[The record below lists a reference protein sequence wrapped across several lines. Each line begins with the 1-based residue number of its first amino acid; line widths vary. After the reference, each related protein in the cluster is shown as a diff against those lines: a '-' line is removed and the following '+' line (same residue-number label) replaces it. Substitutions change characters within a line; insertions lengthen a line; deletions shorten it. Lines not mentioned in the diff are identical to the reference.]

1 MTDRLPPHLLRLFAP
16 RPPLPYVPPLDR
28 EPGKKRENNLT
39 SLSQFLPLCKGHD
52 PDYVATLTI
61 AERKKKKM
69 NEKKALYDERIKKG
83 LEEWD
88 PNADPNVGGDPYK
101 TLFISR
107 LNFQVTE
114 KELRREFE
122 MYGPIENIRVVRA
135 KDEQSRGYAFIEY
148 EREKDMKAAYKD
160 ADGIKILGRRVV
172 VDVERGRTVKGW
184 KPKRLGGGLGGT
196 RIGAPHENQAAS
208 GRAQG
213 GGSSSNSVSGGGT
226 GSNSYERGGGGGRQF
241 GDRDRG
247 GRGGGGGGRFDR
259 GGDRYGG
266 GGAGGDRDRDR
277 DRGRGYGDRNGDR
290 NGGSS
295 RGGYRDRSHE
305 RDSKRR
311 RSRSR
316 SRSPRGYGDYSRGR
330 RDSRGY

>member
-16 RPPLPYVPPLDR
+16 RPPLPYAPPLDR
-28 EPGKKRENNLT
+28 EPGKKRENHLT
-39 SLSQFLPLCKGHD
+39 PLAQFLPLCKGHD
-52 PDYVATLTI
+52 PDYVPTMTI
-61 AERKKKKM
+61 AERKKQKM
-69 NEKKALYDERIKKG
+69 AEKKALHEERIKKG

-88 PNADPNVGGDPYK
+88 PNADPKVGGDPYK

-107 LNFQVTE
+107 LNYQVTE

-122 MYGPIENIRVVRA
+122 MYGPIENIRVVRGP
-135 KDEQSRGYAFIEY
+135 DEKSRGYAFIEY

-196 RIGAPHENQAAS
+196 RIGAPHENQTTS
-208 GRAQG
+208 GRAHNNYGSSSG
-213 GGSSSNSVSGGGT
+213 GGS
-226 GSNSYERGGGGGRQF
+226 GSNSYERGGRHYS
-241 GDRDRG
+241 DRDRG
-247 GRGGGGGGRFDR
+247 SRGMGGSSGRHDR
-259 GGDRYGG
+259 GGDRYSGS
-266 GGAGGDRDRDR
+266 DRDRE
-277 DRGRGYGDRNGDR
+277 RGRGYDR
-290 NGGSS
+290 NGGSGS
-295 RGGYRDRSHE
+295 RGGYRDRSYE

-316 SRSPRGYGDYSRGR
+316 SRSPPRGYGGDYSRGR

>member
-16 RPPLPYVPPLDR
+16 RPPLPYMPPLDR
-28 EPGKKRENNLT
+28 EPGKKRENKLT

-52 PDYVATLTI
+52 PDYMPTLTI
-61 AERKKKKM
+61 AERKKQKM
-69 NEKKALYDERIKKG
+69 MEKKAAYEERIKKG

-88 PNADPNVGGDPYK
+88 PNADSNVGGDPYK

-107 LNFQVTE
+107 LNYQVTE

-122 MYGPIENIRVVRA
+122 MYGPIENIRVVRDPQGA
-135 KDEQSRGYAFIEY
+135 SRGYAFIEY

-184 KPKRLGGGLGGT
+184 KPKRFGGGLGGT
-196 RIGAPHENQAAS
+196 RIGAPHENQSAS
-208 GRAQG
+208 GRAQNNY
-213 GGSSSNSVSGGGT
+213 GSSSNSISGGGT
-226 GSNSYERGGGGGRQF
+226 GSNSYERGGGRHS
-241 GDRDRG
+241 DRDRG
-247 GRGGGGGGRFDR
+247 GRGMGGGGRYDR

-266 GGAGGDRDRDR
+266 GGDRDR
-277 DRGRGYGDRNGDR
+277 DRGRGFSDRNGSSSS
-290 NGGSS
+290 NS